1 MDRTIKGLVHDYLE
15 QHDLKSKGDATD
27 LEKFSNY
34 CVFYPY
40 QAYDKFNI
48 NNVHIGGTKDDSGLD
63 GMGIIIHGT
72 LLDVEN
78 EDELDEKVERENKLD
93 ITFIFTQIKGESEF
107 KREDILDTFEA
118 INDFF
123 SNKPIRKRRPQV
135 QKKAKLTLHLLN
147 KWNKKIRERPK
158 CIIYYITNARK
169 LPSEPIQDLIKK
181 KQSELKDKAECRFE
195 RVELFPWGC
204 NELERV
210 YRRTILQV
218 ETKVT
223 STTILVDLVE
233 KKETPITIQG
243 VNKAIIGNLRFSE
256 FKKIIIDDEGNIRPF
271 IFYDNIRGFLGE
283 ENQVNHQIRETLESD
298 KRNRFA
304 ILNNGVTIIAREATP
319 QSSYEVRITDYQ
331 IVNGCQTS
339 YVLYHWYKDVSDK
352 AALNLDE
359 IVIPVKIIE
368 TDDYDDEVRNAIIR
382 ATNSQTEVQK
392 ELLSALSEFPKKLE
406 EFYKY
411 QSSISN
417 IQDKL
422 YYERRPGQYNGSD
435 IKSRF
440 IIKVGDQIKT
450 FAAMFLDLP
459 HQARYKQSL
468 IEKIP
473 GEIFWEKHKP
483 IPYYTSSLAS
493 YKLEELARQKS
504 LPLENSKHIH
514 YHVLMVL
521 KYVVGGSLCPSCKSK
536 DIEDYC
542 QIIIKLLN
550 SGNCLD
556 SLIKAKAI
564 VIQKAI
570 EFNGSSKIDYANF
583 FKGRDFTEYLV
594 KELEAS
600 NRNIQSLKQEKQMKQ
615 NYTNSTQE
623 DQIPVI
629 RVPRKNQED
638 IPPLFKLLPEQ
649 EPKPESYQSDNYV
662 DIPEV
667 LQQNQLAKRLDV
679 DRSTIN
685 RHHLRPDF
693 AEWARKNDPDKIA
706 WRFDKQTKLYY
717 PLNE

>member
-1 MDRTIKGLVHDYLE
+1 MDRTIRGLVNDYLE
-15 QHDLKSKGDATD
+15 RHDLKSKGEATD
-27 LEKFSNY
+27 LERFGNY

-48 NNVHIGGTKDDSGLD
+48 NNVHVGGLKDDSGID
-63 GMGIIIHGT
+63 GMGIIVHGG

-78 EDELDEKVERENKLD
+78 EDELDEKVKSENKLD
-93 ITFIFTQIKGESEF
+93 ITFIFTQIKGEPEF
-107 KREDILDTFEA
+107 RREDILDTFEA

-123 SNKPIRKRRPQV
+123 SNEPIRKRRPQV

-147 KWNKKIRERPK
+147 KWNKKIRERPT

-169 LPSEPIQDLIKK
+169 LPSIPIQNLIKQ
-181 KQSELKDKAECRFE
+181 KQSVLKEQCECRFE
-195 RVELFPWGC
+195 RVEFFAWGC
-204 NELERV
+204 DELERV

-218 ETKVT
+218 ETRVT

-233 KKETPITIQG
+233 AKENPITIQG

-256 FKKIIIDDEGNIRPF
+256 FKKIIMDDEGNIRPF

-283 ENQVNHQIRETLESD
+283 GNQVNHQIRETLESD
-298 KRNRFA
+298 RRNRFA
-304 ILNNGVTIIAREATP
+304 ILNNGVTIIAREALP

-339 YVLYHWYKDVSDK
+339 YVLYHWYKDAIDK
-352 AALNLDE
+352 VDINLDE

-368 TDDYDDEVRNAIIR
+368 TDDNDDEVRNAIIR

-392 ELLSALSEFPKKLE
+392 ELLSALSEFPKRLE

-417 IQDKL
+417 VQDKL
-422 YYERRPGQYNGSD
+422 YYERRPGQYNDSD

-459 HQARYKQSL
+459 HQARYKQIL

-493 YKLEELARQKS
+493 YKLEELIRDKYLS
-504 LPLENSKHIH
+504 SENSKHIH

-521 KYVVGGSLCPSCKSK
+521 KYIVGGSRCPSCQSK
-536 DIEDYC
+536 DIDDYC

-550 SGNCLD
+550 SDDCLVN
-556 SLIKAKAI
+556 LKKAKEI

-570 EFNGSSKIDYANF
+570 EVNGSSKIDYANF
-583 FKGRDFTEYLV
+583 FKGRDFTDCLI

-600 NRNIQSLKQEKQMKQ
+600 NKNTQFLKQGKQTKQ
-615 NYTNSTQE
+615 NYTNSTPE
-623 DQIPVI
+623 AKVAVI
-629 RVPRKNQED
+629 RVSRKSQED

-649 EPKPESYQSDNYV
+649 EPKPASHQSDNYV
-662 DIPEV
+662 DIPKF

-693 AEWARKNDPDKIA
+693 AEWAREKDPDKIA
-706 WRFDKQTKLYY
+706 WRFDMHTKLYY
-717 PLNE
+717 SLNE